1 MSRSQPQLLAVAT
14 TLPQAVGAFT
24 RRPATRT
31 AIPRYAAGVLA
42 LAVGYFAAGRASLAL
57 QFEGPV
63 AAVWLASGVG
73 AATLYLAGLRWW
85 PGVVL
90 GDLALA
96 DSAQPIGSAL
106 GVTAGN
112 VVDIVT
118 ITVLLTVLL
127 GPRCALDRREDVGGM
142 LVAIAAGAAI
152 TASVAVVALR
162 AGGIIASAD
171 LPKFWRS
178 WFLADASGSLVVV
191 PLALA
196 WAQPRRAHVRRH
208 EVWEGALIL
217 AAVVVLSAV
226 ALSSAFAVTYI
237 VFPALIWAALR
248 FGQRGGTLAI
258 AVAAGLAVFV
268 TAREVGPFVQH
279 SITDTA
285 LSTQLY
291 VAVAAVTTLFLG
303 AIVAER
309 RQAARQLADARNRIV
324 AAADAERRRIERD
337 LHDGA
342 QQQLVALALRLDTAV
357 DQLQDAPEATRRI
370 VAELGPLVDDAIT
383 DVRSLAA
390 GIYPA
395 SLVEFGL
402 GTALRDLARRAPILV
417 RVDVD
422 GMERCRPEVEAAVYF
437 CCSEAIQ
444 NAAKHAPAATAVS
457 AWVSVRRRDDLH
469 FEVRDDGPGFAPSD
483 VPAGGGLANMRE
495 RIAAVGGKLTVRSSP
510 GDGATVIADVPR
522 P

>member
-1 MSRSQPQLLAVAT
+1 MNRSQPQLLAVAAA
-14 TLPQAVGAFT
+14 PAQAVDALL

-31 AIPRYAAGVLA
+31 AVPRYVAGVVALAAG
-42 LAVGYFAAGRASLAL
+42 YFVAGRASLAL
-57 QFEGPV
+57 QFDGPV
-63 AAVWLASGVG
+63 AAVWLPSGVG

-85 PGVVL
+85 PGVLL

-112 VVDIVT
+112 VVDIIV
-118 ITVLLTVLL
+118 IAVLLGVLL
-127 GPRCALDRREDVGGM
+127 GPRCALDRREDVGAT
-142 LVAIAAGAAI
+142 LVAIATGAVI
-152 TASVAVVALR
+152 TASVAVVSLR
-162 AGGIIASAD
+162 AGDVVGSDD
-171 LPKFWRS
+171 LPAFWRS

-196 WAQPRRAHVRRH
+196 WARPRPARMRRKA
-208 EVWEGALIL
+208 VLEGALIL
-217 AAVVVLSAV
+217 AAVVVLSVV
-226 ALSSAFAVTYI
+226 ALSAGSQATYI

-258 AVAAGLAVFV
+258 AVAAGLTVFV

-342 QQQLVALALRLDTAV
+342 QQQLVALALKLDIAAGLV
-357 DQLQDAPEATRRI
+357 ADAPDPARRI
-370 VAELGPLVDDAIT
+370 VAELGTLVDDAIT

-402 GTALRDLARRAPILV
+402 ATALRELARRAPIEV
-417 RVDVD
+417 EVDVD
-422 GMERCRPEVEAAVYF
+422 GSERSRPEVEAAVYF

-444 NAAKHAPAATAVS
+444 NAAKHARATAPV
-457 AWVSVRRRDDLH
+457 WVSVRRRQDLH
-469 FEVRDDGPGFAPSD
+469 FEVRDEGPGFAPAD
-483 VPAGGGLANMRE
+483 VPAGGGLVNMRE
-495 RIAAVGGKLTVRSSP
+495 RIASVGGKLRVRSSP
-510 GDGATVIADVPR
+510 GNGAIVIGDIPR

>member
-1 MSRSQPQLLAVAT
+1 LSRSHPQLLAVTDAV
-14 TLPQAVGAFT
+14 PQAVGAFT
-24 RRPATRT
+24 RAPTART
-31 AIPRYAAGVLA
+31 AVPRYVAGVLA

-57 QFEGPV
+57 QFDGPV
-63 AAVWLASGVG
+63 AAVWLPSGMG

-85 PGVVL
+85 PGVLL

-112 VVDIVT
+112 IADIVV
-118 ITVLLTVLL
+118 ITLLLTVLL
-127 GPRCALDRREDVGGM
+127 GPRCALDRREDVSGM

-162 AGGIIASAD
+162 AGDVIPAAH
-171 LPKFWRS
+171 LPEFWRS

-196 WAQPRRAHVRRH
+196 WAQPRRPLRQH
-208 EVWEGALIL
+208 ELWEGALIL
-217 AAVVVLSAV
+217 AAVVALSAV
-226 ALSSAFAVTYI
+226 ALSSSYAVTYI

-342 QQQLVALALRLDTAV
+342 QQQLLALALRLNTAV

-370 VAELGPLVDDAIT
+370 VAELGPLVDDAIA

-390 GIYPA
+390 GIHPT
-395 SLVEFGL
+395 SLVVFGL
-402 GTALRDLARRAPILV
+402 ATALRDMGRRAPIDV
-417 RVDVD
+417 RVEVD
-422 GMERCRPEVEAAVYF
+422 GTERCRPEVEAAVYF

-444 NAAKHAPAATAVS
+444 NAAKHAGTATAAS
-457 AWVSVRRRDDLH
+457 ATVSVRRRHDLH
-469 FEVRDDGPGFAPSD
+469 FEVRDDGPGFAPAD

-495 RIAAVGGKLTVRSSP
+495 RIAAVGGTLTVRSSP
-510 GDGATVIADVPR
+510 GDGATVIGDVPR

>member
-1 MSRSQPQLLAVAT
+1 
-14 TLPQAVGAFT
+14 
-24 RRPATRT
+24 
-31 AIPRYAAGVLA
+31 
-42 LAVGYFAAGRASLAL
+42 
-57 QFEGPV
+57 V

-85 PGVVL
+85 PGVL
-90 GDLALA
+90 IGDLALV
-96 DSAQPIGSAL
+96 DSAQPLGSAL
-106 GVTAGN
+106 GVTVGN
-112 VVDIVT
+112 IADIVLL
-118 ITVLLTVLL
+118 TVLLTALL

-152 TASVAVVALR
+152 TASVATVALR
-162 AGGIIASAD
+162 AGGVIPSPD
-171 LPKFWRS
+171 LPEFWRS

-196 WAQPRRAHVRRH
+196 WAQPRRRPVRRQAL
-208 EVWEGALIL
+208 WEGALIL
-217 AAVVVLSAV
+217 SAVVVLSAV
-226 ALSSAFAVTYI
+226 ALSAASPVTYI

-279 SITDTA
+279 SITDPA
-285 LSTQLY
+285 LTTQLY

-324 AAADAERRRIERD
+324 VAADAERRRIERD

-342 QQQLVALALRLDTAV
+342 QQQLVALALRLNTAV
-357 DQLQDAPEATRRI
+357 DQLEDAPEPTRRI

-383 DVRSLAA
+383 DIRSLAA
-390 GIYPA
+390 GIYPV

-402 GTALRDLARRAPILV
+402 GRALRDLARRAPIGV
-417 RVDVD
+417 EVHAD
-422 GMERCRPEVEAAVYF
+422 GTERCRPEVEAAVYF

-444 NAAKHAPAATAVS
+444 NAAKHAGTATAVS
-457 AWVSVRRRDDLH
+457 VSVRRRHDLH
-469 FEVRDDGPGFAPSD
+469 FEVRDDGPGFAPAD
-483 VPAGGGLANMRE
+483 VSAGGGLANMRE
-495 RIAAVGGKLTVRSSP
+495 RIAAVGGTLRVRSSP
-510 GDGATVIADVPR
+510 GDGATVIGDIPR